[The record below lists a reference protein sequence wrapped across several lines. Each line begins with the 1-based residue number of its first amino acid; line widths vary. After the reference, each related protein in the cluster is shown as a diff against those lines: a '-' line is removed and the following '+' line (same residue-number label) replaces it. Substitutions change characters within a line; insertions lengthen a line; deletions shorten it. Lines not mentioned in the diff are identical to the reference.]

1 VRAAP
6 ARVVD
11 ALGTWCPVPIHLID
25 RAARRA
31 APGEV
36 IELLADDPLIE
47 VDLSA
52 WCHSSGNDLL
62 ELCREEG
69 GDYVGR
75 VAISR
80 GGRGGG
86 PPRGRDRGRSA
97 SG

>member
-1 VRAAP
+1 MRAAP

-47 VDLSA
+47 VDLPA

-62 ELCREEG
+62 ELRREEG
-69 GDYVGR
+69 GDTS
-75 VAISR
+75 AASR
-80 GGRGGG
+80 SAVEPWRG
-86 PPRGRDRGRSA
+86 PPRGPPGRSA

>member
-1 VRAAP
+1 MS
-6 ARVVD
+6 ARIVD

-31 APGEV
+31 RPGEV

-47 VDLSA
+47 VDLPA

-62 ELCREEG
+62 ELRRE
-69 GDYVGR
+69 GDEYVGR
-75 VAISR
+75 VEVTS
-80 GGRGGG
+80 
-86 PPRGRDRGRSA
+86 RGRDGRGPRRDPSRGRSA